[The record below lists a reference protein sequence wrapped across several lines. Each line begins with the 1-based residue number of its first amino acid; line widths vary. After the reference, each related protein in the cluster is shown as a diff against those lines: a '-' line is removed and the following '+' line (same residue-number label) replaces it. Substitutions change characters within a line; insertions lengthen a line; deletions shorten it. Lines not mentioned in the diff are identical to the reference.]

1 VCGIAGLATNSPD
14 AARTAQAFAATR
26 ALHHRGPDGIR
37 LLTVA
42 DGAVDVLGIDAEP
55 KPADIVAGSCRLS
68 IIDLAGGDQPIAN
81 ERSTVWVTYNGEI
94 YNHLELR
101 RELEARGHHFRT
113 HADTEVLVH
122 GWEEWA
128 IDLFPRLNGIFA
140 FAIVDLTRREVMLGR
155 DPLGVKP
162 LYVGTS
168 EDTTWW
174 SSELAAASDAGLADG
189 PLSSDAIRLFLT
201 FRFVPSPSSVR
212 ERAWK
217 LPPGAFV
224 RIPLGEAGQSPQFE
238 SYTPSIRS
246 QLEPRNKDEWRDA
259 LGAEL
264 EAAVTRQLMSDV
276 PLASLLSG
284 GVDSTLTTHFMQAH
298 LATAPES
305 FAIGFSS
312 DGAENEAL
320 QAAVA
325 ANELDVPLHARVLED
340 GDYAREWSALVPRFG
355 EPTAN
360 TSSAMLHAICADV
373 GRTHK
378 VALCGQGADE
388 LLGGYP
394 RHVAERVYRLGRRA
408 PALAGLAASRFF
420 GEDGAE
426 RMRRLLA
433 AGDRLDR
440 YVEIFAHV
448 PPSEV
453 DALIPGGS
461 THELAR
467 GVVARWASSEP
478 PEDALNELLRVDAR
492 MSLADDLLMVADLCS
507 MYESVELRVPFLD
520 LAFVELVERMPSRYK
535 IGALGARKRLY
546 GEAAAARLP
555 AASRAR
561 LEASLRPWRRKR
573 GFSPPRGNPFLSAT
587 ADDPGRQLGESGLFR
602 DDAVARALN
611 RGGRRRDVLLA
622 FASWFSA
629 HEPARAAAR
638 AST

>member
-1 VCGIAGLATNSPD
+1 MCGIAGLATRSPD

-26 ALHHRGPDGIR
+26 SLHHRGPDETK

-42 DGAVDVLGIDAEP
+42 DGAANVVDLDAETV
-55 KPADIVAGSCRLS
+55 PADVVAGSCRLS
-68 IIDLAGGDQPIAN
+68 IIDLEGGHQPIAN

-94 YNHLELR
+94 YNHLKLR
-101 RELEARGHHFRT
+101 RELEERGHRFRT

-128 IDLFPRLNGIFA
+128 VDLFPRLNGIFA
-140 FAIVDLTRREVMLGR
+140 FAIIDLTKREVVLGR

-168 EDTTWW
+168 GDTTWW
-174 SSELAAASDAGLADG
+174 SSELAAATEAGLAEG

-201 FRFVPSPSSVR
+201 FRFVPSPYAVR
-212 ERAWK
+212 EDAWK
-217 LPPGAFV
+217 LPPSSFV
-224 RIPLGEAGQSPQFE
+224 RLALNEAGRTPQFE
-238 SYTPSIRS
+238 SYTPRIRS
-246 QLEPRNKDEWRDA
+246 QFEPRSRAEWRDA
-259 LGAEL
+259 IGAEL

-284 GVDSTLTTHFMQAH
+284 GVDSTLTTYFMRAH

-320 QAAVA
+320 QAAA
-325 ANELDVPLHARVLED
+325 AADELDVPLHARVLED
-340 GDYAREWSALVPRFG
+340 GDYAREWSELVPRFG

-360 TSSAMLHAICADV
+360 TSSAMLHAICVDV

-394 RHVAERVYRLGRRA
+394 RHVAERVYPFGRRA
-408 PALAGLAASRFF
+408 PAIAGLAASRFF

-426 RMRRLLA
+426 RVRRLLA
-433 AGDRLDR
+433 TEDRLDR
-440 YVEIFAHV
+440 YVEIFAHL
-448 PPSEV
+448 PPTEV
-453 DALIPGGS
+453 DALVPGGS
-461 THELAR
+461 TYELAR
-467 GVVARWASSEP
+467 STVARWAS
-478 PEDALNELLRVDAR
+478 PEAPVDPLNELLRVDAR

-535 IGALGARKRLY
+535 ISSLGARKRLY

-555 AASRAR
+555 ATSRRR
-561 LEASLRPWRRKR
+561 LEPSLRPWRRKR
-573 GFSPPRGNPFLSAT
+573 GFSPPRGNPFVDAT
-587 ADDPGRQLGESGLFR
+587 STDPARPLGESGLFT
-602 DDAVARALN
+602 DDAVARALGG
-611 RGGRRRDVLLA
+611 GGRRRDVLLA
-622 FASWFSA
+622 LASWLST
-629 HEPARAAAR
+629 HGPARAAA
-638 AST
+638 A

>member
-1 VCGIAGLATNSPD
+1 MCGIAGLATTSPD

-26 ALHHRGPDGIR
+26 SLHHRGPDETR

-42 DGAVDVLGIDAEP
+42 AGVTNVVDLDAETL
-55 KPADIVAGSCRLS
+55 PADVVAGSCRLS
-68 IIDLAGGDQPIAN
+68 IIDIEGGHQPMAN
-81 ERSTVWVTYNGEI
+81 ESSSVWVTYNGEI

-101 RELEARGHHFRT
+101 RELEQRGHRFRT

-122 GWEEWA
+122 GFEEWGV
-128 IDLFPRLNGIFA
+128 DLFPRLNGIFA
-140 FAIVDLTRREVMLGR
+140 FAITDLTRREVVLGR

-168 EDTTWW
+168 EDSTWW
-174 SSELAAASDAGLADG
+174 SSELAAATDAELADG
-189 PLSSDAIRLFLT
+189 PLSDDAIRLFLT
-201 FRFVPSPSSVR
+201 FRFVPSPYSVR

-217 LPPGAFV
+217 LPPGSFV
-224 RIPLGEAGQSPQFE
+224 RVPLEDAGREPRFE
-238 SYTPSIRS
+238 SYAPTVRS
-246 QLEPRNKDEWRDA
+246 QLEPRSRREWRDA
-259 LGAEL
+259 LGVEL
-264 EAAVTRQLMSDV
+264 EAAVKRQLMSDV

-284 GVDSTLTTHFMQAH
+284 GVDSTLTTYFMRAH

-312 DGAENEAL
+312 DGAENETL
-320 QAAVA
+320 QAAA
-325 ANELDVPLHARVLED
+325 AADELDVPLHARVLED
-340 GDYAREWSALVPRFG
+340 ADYAGEWSTLVRRFG

-360 TSSAMLHAICADV
+360 TSSAMLHAICVDV

-394 RHVAERVYRLGRRA
+394 RHIAERVYGLGRRM
-408 PALAGLAASRFF
+408 PAVLGLAASRVF
-420 GEDGAE
+420 GDDGAE
-426 RMRRLLA
+426 RVQRMLA

-448 PPSEV
+448 PPTEV
-453 DALIPGGS
+453 DALVPGGS

-467 GVVARWASSEP
+467 SVIAGWAHPDP

-535 IGALGARKRLY
+535 IGALGTRKRLY

-555 AASRAR
+555 ASSRRR
-561 LEASLRPWRRKR
+561 LSPSLRPWRRKR
-573 GFSPPRGNPFLSAT
+573 GFSPPRGNPFVAATSA
-587 ADDPGRQLGESGLFR
+587 DPARPLDRSGLFAG
-602 DDAVARALN
+602 DAVAHTLA

-622 FASWFSA
+622 LGSWLA
-629 HEPARAAAR
+629 THELQVSARA
-638 AST
+638 